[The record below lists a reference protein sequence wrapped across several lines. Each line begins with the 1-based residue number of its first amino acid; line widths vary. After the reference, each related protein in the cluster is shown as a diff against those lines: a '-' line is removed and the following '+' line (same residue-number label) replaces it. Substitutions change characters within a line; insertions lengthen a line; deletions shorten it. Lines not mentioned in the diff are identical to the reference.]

1 MGFQQKLV
9 QIKPFLAVEVLRE
22 GYAPAHIADGR
33 GEVAPGDA
41 EGVGPAAGFGGELRL
56 VHGADGPEQG
66 IQRSAE
72 RFLHHPGGERRLQGL
87 RIRTFF
93 RGAGCGPGGFGSPR
107 GLRMYV
113 GGGRF
118 FIREVGE
125 FKAFRLGGKR
135 REALERRFGSLGGSA
150 QFQRGDARPAG
161 LGVPCAAV
169 RSGERLRA
177 WAERGEQG
185 AQGQSGQGDQADHA
199 RRHEAV
205 QRVGQQADERFG
217 EQAGK
222 RK

>member
-9 QIKPFLAVEVLRE
+9 QIEPFLAVEVLRE

-41 EGVGPAAGFGGELRL
+41 EGVGPASGFGGELRL

-93 RGAGCGPGGFGSPR
+93 RGGGCGPGGFGSPR

-135 REALERRFGSLGGSA
+135 GVRTTFRKPWKLLPVPTRRRPPCRSWCPVCCGS
-150 QFQRGDARPAG
+150 
-161 LGVPCAAV
+161 
-169 RSGERLRA
+169 
-177 WAERGEQG
+177 ERGE
-185 AQGQSGQGDQADHA
+185 ASGLG
-199 RRHEAV
+199 
-205 QRVGQQADERFG
+205 
-217 EQAGK
+217 
-222 RK
+222 